1 MLPFFSKCRNFNN
14 FLLCVCNFCIFFLF
28 CLIVDLKLNF
38 FLTTF
43 WKLSATKTTPVY
55 LVNCCLSLAFI
66 CINDITI
73 LGYTLYVF
81 LLLSMQGILNRHLP
95 DTNTLTIT
103 HSYARIGG
111 LVQFTA
117 VKISIKRCLY
127 ILQWQ
132 ESKPPWCTIARSAFF
147 LIFKFAIPKIVRLF
161 SIPD

>member
-1 MLPFFSKCRNFNN
+1 M
-14 FLLCVCNFCIFFLF
+14 
-28 CLIVDLKLNF
+28 
-38 FLTTF
+38 
-43 WKLSATKTTPVY
+43 
-55 LVNCCLSLAFI
+55 

-73 LGYTLYVF
+73 LWYTLCVF
-81 LLLSMQGILNRHLP
+81 ILLSMQGILNRHLP

-103 HSYARIGG
+103 HSYVRIGG

-147 LIFKFAIPKIVRLF
+147 LIFKFAIPKIFGLF
-161 SIPD
+161 SIPGYMVSILMLEFWNIYKNFSLWNFITILKNHYLLFITMKEHWKFTG

>member
-1 MLPFFSKCRNFNN
+1 MT
-14 FLLCVCNFCIFFLF
+14 VYNFCIFFNF
-28 CLIVDLKLNF
+28 WLIVDLKFKF
-38 FLTTF
+38 FPDHIIKNISNKNNTR
-43 WKLSATKTTPVY
+43 Y
-55 LVNCCLSLAFI
+55 LVNCCISSLAFM

-73 LGYTLYVF
+73 LWYTLCVF
-81 LLLSMQGILNRHLP
+81 ILLSMQGILNRHLP

-103 HSYARIGG
+103 HSYVRIGG

-147 LIFKFAIPKIVRLF
+147 LIFKFAIPKIFGLF
-161 SIPD
+161 SIPG